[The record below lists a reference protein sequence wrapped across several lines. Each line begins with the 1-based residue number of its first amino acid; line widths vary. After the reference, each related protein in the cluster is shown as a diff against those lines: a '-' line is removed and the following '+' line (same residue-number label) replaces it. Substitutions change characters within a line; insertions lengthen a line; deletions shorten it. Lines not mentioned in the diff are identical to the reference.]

1 MGAIGLGHYLGL
13 SAVLFFIGALGF
25 LGRRSVITVLMAL
38 ELQLNAVNLAL
49 VAAARAWGN
58 LDGQMVAFFV
68 IAVAAVEAAVGLA
81 ILISVNR
88 TRATSDLDDLN
99 TLNE

>member
-1 MGAIGLGHYLGL
+1 MGEIGLGHYLGL
-13 SAVLFFIGALGF
+13 AAVLFGLGTLGF
-25 LGRRSVITVLMAL
+25 LGRRNAITVLMCL

-49 VAAARAWGN
+49 VAAARYWGN
-58 LDGQMVAFFV
+58 LQGQMVAFFV

-81 ILISVNR
+81 IVIAVQR
-88 TRATSDLDDLN
+88 TRATVDLDDLT